1 MAVLLLTTYELL
13 GLTINA
19 TKRAIECVALAMAF
33 VTVLGPTLFLCVMR
47 LPVMSAIYLVL
58 IIVFCFLYVSQ
69 VYPTTTRALGL
80 GSCSGMARV
89 GAIVT
94 PFIAQVRKLDQNH
107 F

>member
-1 MAVLLLTTYELL
+1 MCY
-13 GLTINA
+13 
-19 TKRAIECVALAMAF
+19 ALACNVCYSF
-33 VTVLGPTLFLCVMR
+33 DYRILF
-47 LPVMSAIYLVL
+47 P
-58 IIVFCFLYVSQ
+58 YVSQ